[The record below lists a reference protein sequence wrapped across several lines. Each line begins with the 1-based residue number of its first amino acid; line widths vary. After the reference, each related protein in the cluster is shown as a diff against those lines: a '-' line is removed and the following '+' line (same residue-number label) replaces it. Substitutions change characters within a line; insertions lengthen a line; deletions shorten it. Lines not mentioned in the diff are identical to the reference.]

1 MRTDTDSDSTKG
13 NPQGEQQTIPLH
25 LEELSISRRKIA
37 GDTITV
43 RVVTHEAEQQV
54 DEALH
59 HERVE
64 ITRVPIG
71 RIVDA
76 VPPVREDGEL
86 TIMSVVEE
94 VVVVEHKLRL
104 VEEIHLRRVQVDDR
118 HRETVM
124 VRHQEAVFT
133 RTAPARHDGVHGDM
147 VTDAHPNPKT
157 QE

>member
-1 MRTDTDSDSTKG
+1 MHTDSDSTSG
-13 NPQGEQQTIPLH
+13 NPQDDSRTIPLH

-37 GDTITV
+37 GDTVTV
-43 RVVTHEAEQQV
+43 RVVTHEAEQQI

-64 ITRVPIG
+64 ISRVPVG

-76 VPPVREDGEL
+76 VPPVREDGDL

-94 VVVVEHKLRL
+94 VVVVEHRLRL
-104 VEEIHLRRVQVDDR
+104 VEEIHIRRVQVDDR

-124 VRHQEAVFT
+124 VRHQEAVLT
-133 RTAPARHDGVHGDM
+133 RAAPARHDVVTSDM
-147 VTDAHPNPKT
+147 AADAHRNPKAK
-157 QE
+157 E